1 MSVLSQF
8 VAPALTGLPLLAA
21 GRGGAPTPPPAPA
34 SGQEFGSA
42 STLGF
47 VVLVLFFIAVAFL
60 ARSMAKHLK
69 RIQKPFEDAERAE
82 SEAEA
87 ESASSSDTA
96 PSDTTPSDTAPSDS
110 SPDPQHKA
118 DA

>member
-1 MSVLSQF
+1 MSVLLIAALPG
-8 VAPALTGLPLLAA
+8 APVLAA
-21 GRGGAPTPPPAPA
+21 GQSTPAPAPAPA

-69 RIQKPFEDAERAE
+69 KVQKPFEEAA
-82 SEAEA
+82 EAEA
-87 ESASSSDTA
+87 EASDESAA
-96 PSDTTPSDTAPSDS
+96 PAPTEQ
-110 SPDPQHKA
+110 PKA